1 MFRWTSLL
9 SYLSSVK
16 SIPDEMARI
25 KKQQAA
31 NQTKFANAPSGD
43 GPVGPENESDPQG
56 DDDSED
62 EGDDS

>member
-1 MFRWTSLL
+1 
-9 SYLSSVK
+9 
-16 SIPDEMARI
+16 MARI